1 MLSCITPIRN
11 GSLQKSSSV
20 TELLPLMSFCDVM
33 NIGSWR
39 LFHHDRV
46 MKRATESRERTHTV
60 TICIPARN
68 EETTVGSVVRLI
80 RRELVDRLGYV
91 DEVMVVDDRSTDDT
105 AQTARRA
112 GARVV
117 SSWDACRHPAGSLGK
132 GDALWTSIQLCN
144 TDLIGW
150 VDADLRE
157 VTPRSLIGLFEP
169 LQSRPETQLVKGRFE
184 RLVHGQPHGPGRVT
198 ALTAKPLVRLLFPEL
213 SWVQEPLGGLFAGR
227 TESFRQI
234 GLEVDYG
241 VDVGILL
248 DMSVRFGVR
257 SIVEVNL
264 GSIAHRNRGLGELS
278 EMAEQVA
285 RTVLDR
291 AVRAGRLSPDVGETL
306 VG

>member
-1 MLSCITPIRN
+1 MLSRSVSIRN
-11 GSLQKSSSV
+11 GSLQNSLSV
-20 TELLPLMSFCDVM
+20 TESLLPMSFCDEM
-33 NIGSWR
+33 NIGSNQFR
-39 LFHHDRV
+39 HHDRD
-46 MKRATESRERTHTV
+46 MKQVTDSTGRTNTV

-80 RRELVDRLGYV
+80 RRELVDRLGFV

-117 SSWDACRHPAGSLGK
+117 SSWDACRHPAGSMGK
-132 GDALWTSIQLCN
+132 GDALWTSIQLCT

-157 VTPRSLIGLFEP
+157 VNARSLIGLFEP
-169 LQSRPETQLVKGRFE
+169 LRARPETQLVKGRFE

-198 ALTAKPLVRLLFPEL
+198 ALTAKPLIRLLFPEL

-241 VDVGILL
+241 VDIGILL
-248 DMSVRFGVR
+248 DMSFRFGVR

-264 GSIAHRNRGLGELS
+264 GSITHRNRELGELS

-285 RTVLDR
+285 RTVLGR
-291 AVRAGRLSPDVGETL
+291 AVRAGRINSDVGGTL
-306 VG
+306 VR